1 MSDMAWEMDCLCCDG
16 VWRCLVNDKLN
27 IVPRFFVTFFFIVA
41 GERVATADHTIMRK
55 KLSLLLLAALL
66 CIPALT
72 NAEPVTFNSGGLQY
86 TSISD
91 TEVMLVGP
99 EAELGP
105 LSEKKPG
112 LGAPSDVTSV
122 SVPAAVSHQG
132 KSYVV
137 AQIADRAFR
146 SFINLTEVIFE
157 DSTQP
162 LTYTTSELFTNLPV
176 KSLYIGRDMEG
187 NQLITYSESLESLTF
202 GDCVT
207 SINNY
212 CMFSSNPNLATLNLG
227 NGVKTLGYSVFN
239 YCTAIKSLVI
249 PASVIAFEGS
259 PFTGCTGLETVTF
272 ADSETPLEITSNQ
285 FEDQV
290 KEIYIGRNILFGGGY
305 LGAHNVEKVTF
316 GGYAT
321 DIYDLMF
328 AWCGNLKTVDFG
340 NIKHIGSKSFFLCE
354 SLESVILPDVCETV
368 EEGAFDSCT
377 SLSHIS
383 LSPAMTVLKCNALGG
398 CTSLNELEIPANIMR
413 LEGIM
418 NAGLETVKIADSDTP
433 LESEYPTPFGSSP
446 ISNIYIG
453 RNVEGLTMYDS
464 KMTLETVTFSDK
476 VTEVNISMFSAC
488 DQLTNLTLGNG
499 IKKIGDSAFQGCDG
513 LKSVIIPES
522 CDTIGG
528 GAFSNC
534 SALEDVVLPPMLTF
548 IGNSTFS
555 HCTSLK
561 SIDIPASVDKLEYGA
576 FAYCTA
582 LGNLKFQDSP
592 DPIVIYDGNFETS
605 PLSDIYLGRD
615 VLSYTLEGKGFY
627 SDSLKTVTFG
637 DMATAVFDHMFS
649 GNRNLNT
656 VFLGDGVKTIGFGAF
671 SGCVNLE
678 SMTFGSGVTE
688 IGEQAFISCD
698 AIRDVVSLAETAPYC
713 ADGARTFAETV
724 YESAMLSVP
733 RGCKPSYRETDGWK
747 QFMKIQS
754 AERYTVSTEYNAD
767 GGNVKINDLDVKE
780 VIVDCDEPL
789 TFTVTP
795 LPGYYV
801 KQAVIN
807 GEENVTEALQADP
820 VLAYDQIYGDM
831 SLDVEFAYIT
841 YGIYLSYNAEGGSVT
856 LNGENVDCLTV
867 RKGDDVAI
875 SVVPADGYEVT
886 EVIVDG
892 ENVTSLFDNNKY
904 TIKNISADSH
914 ISVLFSEIVY
924 PESVK
929 LTILGLEGGSVS
941 VMVPYGKEA
950 ALQVN
955 ADEGWIFHSLTCNG
969 VTYNSLAGDEFVTPP
984 MEEETTVSVVF
995 VKYNDVNSIKADSE
1009 VRVATRGME
1018 IVIDGKAD
1026 TDVVEIYNVGGIRL
1040 YSGYDSVV
1048 ALAARGT
1055 YIVTV
1060 AGKSY
1065 KLAL

>member
-1 MSDMAWEMDCLCCDG
+1 MINLTSFHAFSLH
-16 VWRCLVNDKLN
+16 
-27 IVPRFFVTFFFIVA
+27 FFIVA

-55 KLSLLLLAALL
+55 KLYFLLLAALL

-72 NAEPVTFNSGGLQY
+72 YGFEPVTFNSGGLQY

-99 EAELGP
+99 EVELGP
-105 LSEKKPG
+105 LGEKKPG
-112 LGAPSDVTSV
+112 LAAPSDVTSV

-146 SFINLTEVIFE
+146 SFISLTEVIFE

-187 NQLITYSESLESLTF
+187 DQLISYSESLESLTF

-212 CMFSSNPNLATLNLG
+212 FMFSSNPNLATLNLG

-239 YCTAIKSLVI
+239 YCTAIKDLVI

-259 PFTGCTGLETVTF
+259 PFDGCTGLETVTF
-272 ADSETPLEITSNQ
+272 ADSEAPLEIASIQ

-290 KEIYIGRNILFGGGY
+290 KEFYIGRNIVNVGGSGH
-305 LGAHNVEKVTF
+305 LGAFNMEKVTF

-321 DIYDLMF
+321 DIEDQMF
-328 AWCGNLKTVDFG
+328 GGRKNLKEVDFG
-340 NIKHIGSKSFFLCE
+340 NIKHIGSGSFYQCE

-368 EEGAFDSCT
+368 EEGAFGSCT

-383 LSPAMTVLKCNALGG
+383 LSPAMTVLKCDALGG

-413 LEGIM
+413 LESIM
-418 NAGLETVKIADSDTP
+418 NGTGLETVKIADSDTP
-433 LESEYPTPFGSSP
+433 LETEYLRPFGWSP

-453 RNVEGLTMYDS
+453 RNVEGLLMDDS
-464 KMTLETVTFSDK
+464 KMTLATVTFSDK
-476 VTEVNISMFSAC
+476 VTEVNRSMFAGC
-488 DQLTNLTLGNG
+488 DQLINLTFGNG
-499 IKKIGDSAFQGCDG
+499 IKKIGDSAFQGCQG

-534 SALEDVVLPPMLTF
+534 SALEDVVLPPMLVF
-548 IGNSTFS
+548 IGNSAFS
-555 HCTSLK
+555 DCASLK
-561 SIDIPASVDKLEYGA
+561 SIDIPASVDKLEYGV
-576 FAYCTA
+576 FAWCTA
-582 LGNLKFQDSP
+582 LSDLRFKDSVN
-592 DPIVIYDGNFETS
+592 PIVLEDGNFQYS
-605 PLSDIYLGRD
+605 PLTDIYLGRD
-615 VLSYTLEGKGFY
+615 VLSYKNLEGERFY
-627 SDSLKTVTFG
+627 SDSLRTVTFG
-637 DMATAVFDHMFS
+637 DMATAVFEFMFN
-649 GNRNLNT
+649 GNKNLKT
-656 VFLGDGVKTIGFGAF
+656 VFLGNGVKTVGNYSFG
-671 SGCVNLE
+671 GCVSLE

-698 AIRDVVSLAETAPYC
+698 AIRDVVSLAETAPHC
-713 ADGARTFAETV
+713 AAGGQTFSEAV
-724 YESAMLSVP
+724 YEAAMLSVP

-780 VIVDCDEPL
+780 IIVDCDEPL

-856 LNGENVDCLTV
+856 LNGENVNCLTV

-892 ENVTSLFDNNKY
+892 ENVTSLFDNNTY
-904 TIKNISADSH
+904 TIKNVSADSH

-950 ALQVN
+950 TLQVN

-969 VTYNSLAGDEFVTPP
+969 VTYDYLAGDEFMTPP

-995 VKYNDVNSIKADSE
+995 VKYTDVNSIKADSE
-1009 VRVATRGME
+1009 VRVTTRGVE